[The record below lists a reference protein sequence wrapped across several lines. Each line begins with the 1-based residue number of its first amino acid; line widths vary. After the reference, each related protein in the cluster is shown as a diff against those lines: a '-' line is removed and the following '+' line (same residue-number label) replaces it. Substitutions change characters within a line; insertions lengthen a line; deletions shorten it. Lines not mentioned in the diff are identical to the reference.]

1 MCRTNPILLKRFNL
15 APQVDALRPQRF
27 DRPPVASGVPT
38 IAPVL
43 ASIDVSSLVS
53 ERNLLKTIDQ
63 PVHVPNSLIAAA
75 AASFGSC
82 LRPVPDVYATKAKL
96 YACQSVC
103 RSRSGKHFN
112 TSGSTSAA

>member
-27 DRPPVASGVPT
+27 ERPPVASGVPT

-53 ERNLLKTIDQ
+53 ERNLLRRSINPCIFQ
-63 PVHVPNSLIAAA
+63 IHLSQRLLLPLLVV
-75 AASFGSC
+75 
-82 LRPVPDVYATKAKL
+82 KAC
-96 YACQSVC
+96 A
-103 RSRSGKHFN
+103 
-112 TSGSTSAA
+112 

>member
-27 DRPPVASGVPT
+27 ERPPVASGVPT

-53 ERNLLKTIDQ
+53 ERNLL
-63 PVHVPNSLIAAA
+63 
-75 AASFGSC
+75 
-82 LRPVPDVYATKAKL
+82 R
-96 YACQSVC
+96 
-103 RSRSGKHFN
+103 RSINPCIFQIHYRSGCCFLLLVVK
-112 TSGSTSAA
+112 ACA